1 MWIAIILS
9 NILNQVIALQALGLG
24 IKRYESVD
32 AKVVKD
38 NEVKAIIIGEGDP
51 LKINDRI
58 CNDLLTG
65 NRRYFTLLHSG
76 GFGTAYEYKTEELQK
91 QIVFK
96 LLKDEIDDGNK
107 KALVSE
113 QRAFDLKHEN
123 IIEIYGMVFFRGRPI
138 IIMEH
143 GGQSVRDAYS
153 KTAIPD
159 DDLWSFIRSVSNAI
173 DYLHRNCSVHCD
185 LKAENIVKND
195 QRVFKLIDFGLSHE
209 VKQSLNIRSTVGY
222 TPYFDAPELHRTNT
236 TPTIKIDIWSFGMTI
251 LQVKDLPSRE
261 ARFMRC
267 SNFATIKHKESRIY
281 NEFVKTAWGDD
292 LKDVLKMCLT
302 VDPSKRCNASELK
315 EFIEKVMAE

>member
-38 NEVKAIIIGEGDP
+38 NEVKVISIGEGDP

-113 QRAFDLKHEN
+113 LRGFNLKHEN

-143 GGQSVRDAYS
+143 GGQSVQDAYS
-153 KTAIPD
+153 NTAMPC
-159 DDLWSFIRSVSNAI
+159 DDLWIFIKSVSNAI
-173 DYLHRNCSVHCD
+173 YYLHRNCSVHCD
-185 LKAENIVKND
+185 LKAENIVKNN
-195 QRVFKLIDFGLSHE
+195 QGVFKLIDFGLSHK
-209 VKQSLNIRSTVGY
+209 VKQSLNIRSTVGR
-222 TPYFDAPELHRTNT
+222 TPYFAAPELYRAN

-251 LQVKDLPSRE
+251 LEVKDLPHD
-261 ARFMRC
+261 ARFINYP
-267 SNFATIKHKESRIY
+267 NFTTIKHEESGIY
-281 NEFVKTAWGDD
+281 NEFVKRAWSED
-292 LKDVLKMCLT
+292 LKEVLRMCLT
-302 VDPSKRCNASELK
+302 VDPNNRWDAAGLK
-315 EFIEKVMAE
+315 EFVEKVRAE

>member
-1 MWIAIILS
+1 MWIAVLS
-9 NILNQVIALQALGLG
+9 NMLYQVIALQELGRG
-24 IKRYESVD
+24 IKYYESVN

-38 NEVKAIIIGEGDP
+38 NEVIFISIGEADP
-51 LKINDRI
+51 LKINVRI

-65 NRRYFTLLHSG
+65 DRRHFTLLHSG

-113 QRAFDLKHEN
+113 LRAFDLKHEN

-153 KTAIPD
+153 KTAMPD

-173 DYLHRNCSVHCD
+173 DYLHRNSSVHCD
-185 LKAENIVKND
+185 LNAQNIVKND

-209 VKQSLNIRSTVGY
+209 VKQSLNIRSTVGR
-222 TPYFDAPELHRTNT
+222 TPYFAAPELDKANI
-236 TPTIKIDIWSFGMTI
+236 PTIKIDIWSFGMTI
-251 LQVKDLPSRE
+251 LQVKERPHDASF
-261 ARFMRC
+261 FMC
-267 SNFATIKHKESRIY
+267 PNFKDIKHEESRIY
-281 NEFVKTAWGDD
+281 KEFVKTAWSDD